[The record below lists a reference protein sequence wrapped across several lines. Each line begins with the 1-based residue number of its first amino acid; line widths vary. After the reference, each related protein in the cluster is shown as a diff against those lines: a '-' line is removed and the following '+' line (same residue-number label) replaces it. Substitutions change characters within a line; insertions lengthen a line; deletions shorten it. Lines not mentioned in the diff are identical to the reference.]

1 VHRCLRDS
9 PSPRPTT
16 FSNIFLATLVST
28 ILMMRASLDHDLA
41 ASLVKEVAS
50 VEGASDTSAILFS
63 QVLEQALVLTCHALD
78 HRDLVL
84 DSAPVSAIHPLVE

>member
-1 VHRCLRDS
+1 MPNERSMIGTASKVHRCLRDS

-50 VEGASDTSAILFS
+50 VEGASDTSAIL
-63 QVLEQALVLTCHALD
+63 
-78 HRDLVL
+78 
-84 DSAPVSAIHPLVE
+84 SAPVSAIHPLVE